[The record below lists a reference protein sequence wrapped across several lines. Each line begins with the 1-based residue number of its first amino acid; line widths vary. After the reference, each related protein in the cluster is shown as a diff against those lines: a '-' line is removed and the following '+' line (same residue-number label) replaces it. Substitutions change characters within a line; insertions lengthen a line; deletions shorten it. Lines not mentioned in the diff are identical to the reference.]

1 MNEPWPHL
9 YVFKSLRFHVGE
21 SEAKYFSPHQCFRGV
36 LTFQHK
42 VGHGIENNTNLCMIP
57 ILLLKLA
64 RELYKAM
71 SSWRHWTK
79 LINSK
84 ENIIRLYTILRL
96 EQIKS
101 VNLFVIVFNSL
112 HFHLSALKRS
122 VLKYAGRNNFEETIW
137 AMAWYFTLGKL
148 KIPPKLSL
156 IFFPPFFHL
165 TVMAPSAAFF

>member
-1 MNEPWPHL
+1 M
-9 YVFKSLRFHVGE
+9 
-21 SEAKYFSPHQCFRGV
+21 FRLG
-36 LTFQHK
+36 
-42 VGHGIENNTNLCMIP
+42 
-57 ILLLKLA
+57 
-64 RELYKAM
+64 
-71 SSWRHWTK
+71 
-79 LINSK
+79 
-84 ENIIRLYTILRL
+84 L

-101 VNLFVIVFNSL
+101 VNLFFIVFNSL

-122 VLKYAGRNNFEETIW
+122 VLKYAKRNNFEETIW

>member
-1 MNEPWPHL
+1 
-9 YVFKSLRFHVGE
+9 
-21 SEAKYFSPHQCFRGV
+21 
-36 LTFQHK
+36 
-42 VGHGIENNTNLCMIP
+42 MIP

-122 VLKYAGRNNFEETIW
+122 VLKYAKRNNFEETIW

-156 IFFPPFFHL
+156 IFFLLFSISLWWLRQQLFFKTYCICSGWMVTLFKDRARFIYSYYSRKKLKTH
-165 TVMAPSAAFF
+165 